1 MSAFVFCQKHKWRLV
16 LKHSLKTIA
25 LTAALAISAF
35 GTAHADTVEAG
46 LLTCNIEGGTGFI
59 VGSSKDMACTFESAD
74 GSKETYTGNVKK
86 FGIDIGSTD
95 RTTVKWVVLAP
106 TKNVGAGSL
115 KGQYGGFSGE
125 VTAGVGVGA
134 NALIGG
140 SNRSIILQPFS
151 GQVQT
156 GLNIAVGI
164 GTMTLS

>member
-1 MSAFVFCQKHKWRLV
+1 MI
-16 LKHSLKTIA
+16 KTLS
-25 LTAALAISAF
+25 LTAALTIPAF
-35 GTAHADTVEAG
+35 AAANAENVEAG
-46 LLTCNIEGGTGFI
+46 LLTCNIDGGTGFI
-59 VGSSKDMACTFESAD
+59 IGSSKDMRCTFESAD
-74 GSKETYTGNVKK
+74 GSVENYTGNVKK
-86 FGIDIGSTD
+86 FGIDIGTTD
-95 RTTVKWVVLAP
+95 SATVKWVVLAP

-125 VTAGVGVGA
+125 ATAGVGVGA
-134 NALIGG
+134 NAMIGG